1 MTGASGFVGRALAER
16 IACDPKLRL
25 RTASRSGQLPSLAGI
40 EHCNVGELSAHTEWH
55 AALISVDTVVHT
67 AARAHVIREQAADP
81 QAEFTRINV
90 DATVHLARQSAEMGV
105 RRFIFIS
112 SIKVNGETTLPGK
125 PFTAD
130 DVPSPTGPY
139 AVSKQWAEEGLK
151 RIAAASAI
159 ELVIIRP
166 PLIYGPGVKAR
177 FRMLMEWIHRS
188 RPLPFATVQNRR
200 SLVALDNL
208 IDLILTC
215 IDHPRAANQ
224 TFLVSDGEDLSVAEL
239 ARRIGSAMGTPARLF
254 PLPQWLLRGTAAA
267 LGKRAAAQRLLDSL
281 QVDIEKNRALLNWR
295 PPSVS
300 IRLCWIRLGIFC
312 DPQKLESTKTG

>member
-281 QVDIEKNRALLNWR
+281 QVDIEKPGTVELAPPIGVDQALLDTAR
-295 PPSVS
+295 DFLRSS
-300 IRLCWIRLGIFC
+300 
-312 DPQKLESTKTG
+312 KA

>member
-295 PPSVS
+295 PPIGVDQALLDTARDFLRSS
-300 IRLCWIRLGIFC
+300 
-312 DPQKLESTKTG
+312 KA